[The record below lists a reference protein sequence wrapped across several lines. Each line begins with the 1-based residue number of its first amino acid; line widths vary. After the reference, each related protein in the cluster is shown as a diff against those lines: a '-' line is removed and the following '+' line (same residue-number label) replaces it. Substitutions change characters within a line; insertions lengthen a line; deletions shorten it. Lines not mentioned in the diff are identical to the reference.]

1 MSKES
6 KTNGSK
12 TFGEKTRLTLS
23 VGFIVLALGGFTTVI
38 VSGVDAKNKLEQVEK
53 KADKNEEKNI
63 DQDEVIK
70 NIENLLIRIDESLK
84 HIGEDVKD
92 LKRRRK

>member
-1 MSKES
+1 MSKEPKES
-6 KTNGSK
+6 GKTLS
-12 TFGEKTRLTLS
+12 EKTKLTATI
-23 VGFIVLALGGFTTVI
+23 GFILLALGGFTTVI
-38 VSGVDAKNKLEQVEK
+38 VSGVDAKNRLEQVEK

-70 NIENLLIRIDESLK
+70 NIENLLIRIDENLK
-84 HIGEDVKD
+84 HIGNDVKD